1 MASSP
6 PVSAII
12 LAGGAGRRMGGQ
24 DKGWV
29 KLHGLPLVAHVL
41 AHIQPQV
48 DEILIS
54 ANRNLEDY
62 RALGYV
68 VVKDAFDGFQ
78 GPLAGV
84 LAGLNTARHDW
95 VLTVP
100 CDTPQLPADLVQRL
114 VAPLLAGQAE
124 IAIASAGGRTHPVI
138 MMCARHLKDDLDQ
151 YLAEGGRAV
160 HAWQSRHMT
169 ATIEFADAAAFVNLN
184 QPEDLSD
191 PES

>member
-1 MASSP
+1 MAQP

-24 DKGWV
+24 DKGLV

-41 AHIQPQV
+41 ARIQPQV

-54 ANRNLEDY
+54 ANRNLDDY
-62 RALGYV
+62 RTLGYPV
-68 VVKDAFDGFQ
+68 VMDASDGFQ

-84 LAGLNTARHDW
+84 LAGLHAARHEW

-100 CDTPQLPADLVQRL
+100 CDTPLLPADLMQQL
-114 VAPLLAGQAE
+114 AAPLLAGHAE
-124 IAIASAGGRTHPVI
+124 IAVASAGGRTHPAI
-138 MMCARHLKDDLDQ
+138 MMCARRVVDDLDK

-160 HAWQSRHMT
+160 HAWQARHRT
-169 ATIEFADAAAFVNLN
+169 ATVGFADAAAFINVN
-184 QPEDLSD
+184 QPEDFPDRLA
-191 PES
+191 

>member
-29 KLHGLPLVAHVL
+29 KLYGLPLVAHVL

-54 ANRNLEDY
+54 ANRNLDDY

-68 VVKDAFDGFQ
+68 VVK
-78 GPLAGV
+78 
-84 LAGLNTARHDW
+84 
-95 VLTVP
+95 
-100 CDTPQLPADLVQRL
+100 
-114 VAPLLAGQAE
+114 
-124 IAIASAGGRTHPVI
+124 
-138 MMCARHLKDDLDQ
+138 
-151 YLAEGGRAV
+151 
-160 HAWQSRHMT
+160 
-169 ATIEFADAAAFVNLN
+169 
-184 QPEDLSD
+184 
-191 PES
+191 

>member
-1 MASSP
+1 MAQP

-24 DKGWV
+24 DKGLV

-41 AHIQPQV
+41 ARIQPQV

-54 ANRNLEDY
+54 ANRNLDDY
-62 RALGYV
+62 RTLGYV
-68 VVKDAFDGFQ
+68 VVMDASDGFQ

-84 LAGLNTARHDW
+84 LAGLHAAHHEW

-100 CDTPQLPADLVQRL
+100 CDTPLLPADLVQQL
-114 VAPLLAGQAE
+114 AAPLLAGHAE
-124 IAIASAGGRTHPVI
+124 IAVASAGGRTHPAI
-138 MMCARHLKDDLDQ
+138 MMCARRVVDDLDK

-160 HAWQSRHMT
+160 HAWQARHRT
-169 ATIEFADAAAFVNLN
+169 ATVGFADAAAFINVN
-184 QPEDLSD
+184 QPEDFPDRLA
-191 PES
+191 

>member
-1 MASSP
+1 
-6 PVSAII
+6 
-12 LAGGAGRRMGGQ
+12 MGGQ

-29 KLHGLPLVAHVL
+29 KLYGLPLVAHVL

-54 ANRNLEDY
+54 ANRNLDDY

-68 VVKDAFDGFQ
+68 VVKDAADGFQ

-84 LAGLNTARHDW
+84 LAGLNTVCHDW

-114 VAPLLAGQAE
+114 VAPLLMGQAE
-124 IAIASAGGRTHPVI
+124 IAVASAEGRTHPVI
-138 MMCARHLKDDLDQ
+138 MVCARHLTNDLDQ

-160 HAWQSRHMT
+160 HAWQSRHRT
-169 ATIEFADAAAFVNLN
+169 ATIEFTDAAAFLNLN
-184 QPEDLSD
+184 QPEDLSPPGD
-191 PES
+191 

>member
-1 MASSP
+1 MAQP

-24 DKGWV
+24 DKGLV

-41 AHIQPQV
+41 ARIQPQV

-54 ANRNLEDY
+54 ANRNLDDY
-62 RALGYV
+62 RTLGYPV
-68 VVKDAFDGFQ
+68 VMDASDGFQ

-84 LAGLNTARHDW
+84 LAGLHAAHHEW

-100 CDTPQLPADLVQRL
+100 CDTPLLPADLVQQL
-114 VAPLLAGQAE
+114 AAPLLAGHAE
-124 IAIASAGGRTHPVI
+124 IAVASAGGRTHPAI
-138 MMCARHLKDDLDQ
+138 MMCARRVVDDLDK

-160 HAWQSRHMT
+160 HAWQARHRT
-169 ATIEFADAAAFVNLN
+169 ATVGFADAAAFINVN
-184 QPEDLSD
+184 QPEDFPDRLA
-191 PES
+191 